1 MSSKKV
7 IVIGSGLG
15 GLSAAISLKQAGYNV
30 EVFEKNDQ
38 IGGKLNVLKERGYTF
53 DLGPSI
59 LTLPHIFERLFERSG
74 RKMSDYFSIR
84 ALRPHWRNFFEDG
97 KVVDLHPEPEKM
109 AAEARKVGEP
119 PENIERFLKYSADL
133 YDLTNDGYF
142 EQGLDNWQGFAK
154 HYGLFKFFQFDL
166 FRNMHQGVAS
176 HLQTR
181 YFCDIF
187 DFFIKYVGSSAYRAP
202 AFMNAMPT
210 IQFRYDLWYVDGG
223 LYNIALGLRR
233 LMDELGIKV
242 NLNAEVSEVRTAKA
256 LAGGSG
262 PTSPVGRVPSRGDRV
277 TGLVANGTFHAADI
291 IVSNMEV
298 IPAYEKLLR
307 EDKTFIR
314 SLEKKLEPTCSGL
327 VIELGLDWQ
336 YPQLAHHNF
345 FFSGHQKE
353 HFAKVF
359 ERYELPDDPTIY
371 LVAASKTDPTVAP
384 AGCDCL
390 KILPHIP
397 HIDDAHPLTREDYAK
412 LKDRILDKLE
422 RMGLKDLRKHVVFEH
437 FWTPLDIRAQYNS
450 NKGSIYGVVSDRWKN
465 LAFKAPK
472 QSTLYPNL
480 FFVGGSVNPGG
491 GMPMVVL
498 CGQNVAKKVVAWDK

>member
-1 MSSKKV
+1 MKAKKV
-7 IVIGSGLG
+7 IVIGAGLG
-15 GLSAAISLKQAGYNV
+15 GLSAAISLKQAGYDV
-30 EVFEKNDQ
+30 EVFEKNEK
-38 IGGKLNVLKERGYTF
+38 IGGKLNVLKAQGYSF

-74 RKMSDYFSIR
+74 RKMKDYIPIR

-97 KVVDLHPEPEKM
+97 VALDLYPEPDKM

-119 PENIERFLKYSADL
+119 PENIQRFLKYSADL

-142 EQGLDNWQGFAK
+142 ELGLDNWQAFAK
-154 HYGLFKFFQFDL
+154 HYGLWKFFKFDL
-166 FRNMHQGVAS
+166 FRNMHQAVAA

-181 YFCDIF
+181 YFQDIF

-202 AFMNAMPT
+202 AFMNSMPT

-223 LYNIALGLRR
+223 LYNIALGLGR

-242 NLNAEVSEVRTAKA
+242 NLNAEVSEVRREN
-256 LAGGSG
+256 S
-262 PTSPVGRVPSRGDRV
+262 RV
-277 TGLVANGTFHAADI
+277 TGLVANGQFHAADI
-291 IVSNMEV
+291 ILSNMEV

-307 EDKTFIR
+307 EDEAFVA
-314 SLEKKLEPTCSGL
+314 SLEKKLEPACSGL
-327 VIELGLDWQ
+327 VLDLGLDCQ

-384 AGCDCL
+384 PGCDCL

-397 HIDDAHPLTREDYAK
+397 YIREDRPLTRQDYLQ
-412 LKDRILDKLE
+412 LKERIVDKLE
-422 RMGLKDLRKHVVFEH
+422 RMGLKDLRKHTVFEH
-437 FWTPLDIRAQYNS
+437 VWTPLDIRERYNS
-450 NKGSIYGVVSDRWKN
+450 NRGSIYGVVSDRWKN
-465 LAFKAPK
+465 FAFKAPK
-472 QSTLYPNL
+472 QSTKYPNL

-491 GMPMVVL
+491 GMPMVIL
-498 CGQNVAKKVVAWDK
+498 CGQNVAKKIVAWDK